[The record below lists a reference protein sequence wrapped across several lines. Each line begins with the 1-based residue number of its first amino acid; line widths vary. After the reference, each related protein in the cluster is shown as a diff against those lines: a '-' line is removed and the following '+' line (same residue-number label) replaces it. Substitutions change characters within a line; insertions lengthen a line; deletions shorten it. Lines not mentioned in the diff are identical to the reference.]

1 MGLIFEKVDGVI
13 MWLGEESQESDLAM
27 ELLTQWGERWRNF
40 WGISAS
46 LQAAT
51 DTGHREKV

>member
-1 MGLIFEKVDGVI
+1 MVVFNVVVTRRGYSLHPV
-13 MWLGEESQESDLAM
+13 
-27 ELLTQWGERWRNF
+27 ELHNQPRRAGF
-40 WGISAS
+40 ISAS